1 MRISFILPLLL
12 LAINIYSQDF
22 QGEATYLSN
31 ATVDMDLSGRQIPEE
46 RKEQIIQRMKEA
58 NERTYILTFDR
69 FSSNYK
75 KEERVQQSGRGRGGM
90 RFGILDGESKD
101 YYKDIKEGKYLAQ
114 NELLGR
120 LFLIEDELPKLDWRL
135 EAETRQ
141 IGNYT
146 AQKATAK
153 KVITRPNLRGAFRRG
168 EDNPEN
174 EGELFLEKEV
184 EIVAWYTMDIPVNQG
199 PGEYWGLP
207 GLILE
212 ISDDITVIRCTKI
225 VLNPVEK
232 KEISAPAGGKKLTQ
246 AEYDKIYNEKV
257 SEMRDR
263 FRTGNEGRRGRP

>member
-1 MRISFILPLLL
+1 MRILFVLPLLL
-12 LAINIYSQDF
+12 FTFNIYSQDF
-22 QGEATYLSN
+22 QGEATYVSN
-31 ATVDMDLSGRQIPEE
+31 TTVDIDLSEREIPEE

-69 FSSNYK
+69 FTSNYNE
-75 KEERVQQSGRGRGGM
+75 EEREEQSRRGRGRM
-90 RFGILDGESKD
+90 RFGMMDGASKN
-101 YYKDIKEGKYLAQ
+101 YYKDVKEGKYLVQ

-120 LFLIEDELPKLDWRL
+120 SFLIEDKLPKLDWKL
-135 EAETRQ
+135 EAETKQ

-153 KVITRPNLRGAFRRG
+153 KVIARPNLRGAFRRG
-168 EDNPEN
+168 EDNPES
-174 EGELFLEKEV
+174 EEDVFLEKEV

-212 ISDDITVIRCTKI
+212 ISDDITVIRCNKI

-232 KEISAPAGGKKLTQ
+232 KEINAPAGGKKLTQ
-246 AEYDKIYNEKV
+246 AEYDKIYKEKV
-257 SEMRDR
+257 SEMRAR
-263 FRTGNEGRRGRP
+263 FRSGNGGRRGRP